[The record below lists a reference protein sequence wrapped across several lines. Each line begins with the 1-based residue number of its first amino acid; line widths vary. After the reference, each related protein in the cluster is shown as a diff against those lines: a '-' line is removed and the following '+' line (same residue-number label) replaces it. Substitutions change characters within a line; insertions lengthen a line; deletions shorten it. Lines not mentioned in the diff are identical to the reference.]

1 MRHKRETDNENGSTA
16 AQGTELLRRGVLQD
30 EMSPE
35 HVYGNVGMAVAPEN
49 QAEYEPIM
57 ALNKEADNHVYS
69 AYK

>member
-1 MRHKRETDNENGSTA
+1 MRHKRETETESTA
-16 AQGTELLRRGVLQD
+16 AQGTELRRRGELQS